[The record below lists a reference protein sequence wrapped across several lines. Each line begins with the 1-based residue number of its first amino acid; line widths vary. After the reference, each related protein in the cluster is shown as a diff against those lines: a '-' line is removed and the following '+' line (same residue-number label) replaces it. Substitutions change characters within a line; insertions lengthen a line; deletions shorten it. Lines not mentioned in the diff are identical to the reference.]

1 MRKIFDYLL
10 KFMMSRIFM
19 IAMIMVLQLA
29 LVILSLYSFSLTSQ
43 VTRTLFLVLNIIIT
57 IYIVN
62 RNVNTSYK
70 LAWIILINFIP
81 VVGGVIYLMFAEQ
94 KIPKSLRKEITRNL
108 MYGKNVYRKYV
119 SEDINIDSADISQ
132 QFNYV
137 KNNAYYPYYKNT
149 KVRYFPSGETYFDD
163 LIKHLKKA
171 KHFIFLEFFI
181 VKEGKMLSE
190 ITEVLKEKVKEG
202 VEVYFMYDDGG
213 SITCLPKDF
222 ENTMRSYGINIVAF
236 NPVSTFLVFLSK
248 ANNRDHRKIC
258 VIDNEYGYMGGLNI
272 ADEYINAI
280 ERFGHW
286 KDTAISLR
294 GEAVSSLTVMFIQF
308 YNVFAK
314 EKLKYDDFM
323 LKSRKVT
330 SNSIVLP
337 FSDSPT
343 DDEDVARTVHINL
356 INKAKKYIY
365 IHTPYLILD
374 YDMTHALMTAAK
386 QGVEVIITVP
396 KIPDKKTVFM
406 VTRSNYE
413 VLLKA
418 GVKIYEY
425 TPGFI
430 HSKLFVSDDNI
441 ALCGTINMDY
451 RSYYLHYECGTLIAF
466 DNEIMKMKADYLATL
481 KESEEITLEKVQK
494 TNIII
499 RIAQAILA
507 VFAPIF

>member
-1 MRKIFDYLL
+1 MRKLLDYILR
-10 KFMMSRIFM
+10 FMMSRVFM
-19 IAMIMVLQLA
+19 VAMIMFLQLI
-29 LVILSLYSFSLTSQ
+29 LILLSLYSFSLSSKII
-43 VTRTLFLVLNIIIT
+43 RSLFMILNLIVT

-81 VVGGVIYLMFAEQ
+81 IIGGAIYIIFAEQ
-94 KIPKSLRKEITRNL
+94 KVPKSLRKEVIKNL
-108 MYGKNVYRKYV
+108 ISGKNIYQKQTFKI
-119 SEDINIDSADISQ
+119 EIDDQDVAQ

-137 KNNAYYPYYKNT
+137 RNNAYYPYYQNT
-149 KVRYFPSGETYFDD
+149 KVSYFGCGETYFED
-163 LIKHLKKA
+163 LLKKLKGA

-181 VKEGKMLSE
+181 VKEGRMLNE
-190 ITEVLKEKVKEG
+190 LLDVLRQKVQDG

-213 SITCLPKDF
+213 CITCLPKNFD
-222 ENTMRSYGINIVAF
+222 ELLQEYGIHGVIF
-236 NPVSTFLVFLSK
+236 NPVSIWLAFLSK

-280 ERFGHW
+280 VRFGHW
-286 KDTAISLR
+286 KDTAVCLN
-294 GEAVSSLTVMFIQF
+294 GEAVASLTIMFIQF

-314 EKLKYDDFM
+314 EKLDYEKFL
-323 LKSRKVT
+323 LKPRKKA
-330 SNSIVLP
+330 SSSLVLP

-343 DDEDVARTVHINL
+343 DDEDVARTVHMNL
-356 INKAKKYIY
+356 ISKAKKYIY

-374 YDMTHALMTAAK
+374 FDMISALKTAAK
-386 QGVEVIITVP
+386 SGVEVIITVP

-413 VLLKA
+413 GLLKA

-425 TPGFI
+425 TPGFV
-430 HSKLFVSDDNI
+430 HSKLFISDDKI

-466 DNEIMKMKADYLATL
+466 DDEISKMKQDYLKTL
-481 KESEEITLEKVQK
+481 EESEEISLEKVKK
-494 TNIII
+494 TNVII
-499 RIAQAILA
+499 RITQAILA